1 MLEESPLLAQLGPQS
16 LSTKPGKPGKDAAP
30 EGDEK
35 PGSEAPEEETGEED
49 E

>member
-1 MLEESPLLAQLGPQS
+1 MLESPLLALLGLS

-30 EGDEK
+30 ESDEK
-35 PGSEAPEEETGEED
+35 PDEEGGPEKGTGEED

>member
-1 MLEESPLLAQLGPQS
+1 MLEESPLLALLGPLS
-16 LSTKPGKPGKDAAP
+16 LSTKLGKAGKDTAP

-35 PGSEAPEEETGEED
+35 PEGEAPEEGTGEED